1 MVTVWWSAN
10 LSDPLQL
17 SEACGN
23 HYIWEVCSANRWDAP
38 KIAMPAVSIGQQNGP
53 NSPQHRLTAC
63 HTAASKVEW
72 IGLQSF
78 ASSTIFTWPLTNR
91 LPLLQASR
99 KLLAGKMLPQPVRG
113 RKCFPRVCRI
123 QKHGFLCYNN
133 KQTYYSLVKMCF
145 VVMVLILINKYVLEP
160 SYI

>member
-78 ASSTIFTWPLTNR
+78 ASSTIFTWPLANH
-91 LPLLQASR
+91 LSHLQASQQ
-99 KLLAGKMLPQPVRG
+99 LFAGKMLPQPAG
-113 RKCFPRVCRI
+113 SRKRFPRVRQI
-123 QKHGFLCYNN
+123 LKHRFLCYRD
-133 KQTYYSLVKMCF
+133 KQTYFSRANVCWL
-145 VVMVLILINKYVLEP
+145 
-160 SYI
+160 